1 MKILPN
7 ERWARHLSY
16 PAGDHAMIIKLGVSE
31 NGGMPRR
38 HLNGKNVEKI
48 GEFPTGF
55 SDLTNPLPKPHTSEM
70 V

>member
-38 HLNGKNVEKI
+38 HLNGKFVENDDI
-48 GEFPTGF
+48 P
-55 SDLTNPLPKPHTSEM
+55 
-70 V
+70 